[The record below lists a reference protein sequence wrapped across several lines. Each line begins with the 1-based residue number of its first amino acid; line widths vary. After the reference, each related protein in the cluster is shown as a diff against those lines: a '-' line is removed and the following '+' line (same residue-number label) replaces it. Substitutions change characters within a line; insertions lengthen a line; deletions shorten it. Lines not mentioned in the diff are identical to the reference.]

1 MKLSEEKAQHL
12 ENIRQE
18 LCQGTLSNKEAE
30 SMVLETIEKEA
41 NKEEA
46 DYAWIEACCQFL
58 EENIPVTQDNWPD
71 HQQSNW
77 ENIQAAVNN
86 EKKLSRGR
94 RTKQSAWKK
103 LIVAAACLA
112 VIVGGVSFSVSWYQ
126 GTQLEDG
133 QVYNL
138 TGQKV
143 EIGKS
148 QSAVAAGDGTLQ
160 ELETD
165 NYADVVAFLGTTP
178 PMPHWYPEGW
188 KVEIYYATLS
198 NGYWDITIFYT
209 TPETDTTLSYMCAY
223 AADPSIV
230 STIFPQD
237 GEGEDIVLDNGEK
250 VYFSTNAGETI
261 AIWQQSNLYMFLSGP
276 ISMEDMAYMICNI
289 YGGNG

>member
-77 ENIQAAVNN
+77 ENIQAAVSN

-165 NYADVVAFLGTTP
+165 NY
-178 PMPHWYPEGW
+178 
-188 KVEIYYATLS
+188 
-198 NGYWDITIFYT
+198 
-209 TPETDTTLSYMCAY
+209 
-223 AADPSIV
+223 PSW
-230 STIFPQD
+230 T
-237 GEGEDIVLDNGEK
+237 
-250 VYFSTNAGETI
+250 
-261 AIWQQSNLYMFLSGP
+261 
-276 ISMEDMAYMICNI
+276 
-289 YGGNG
+289 